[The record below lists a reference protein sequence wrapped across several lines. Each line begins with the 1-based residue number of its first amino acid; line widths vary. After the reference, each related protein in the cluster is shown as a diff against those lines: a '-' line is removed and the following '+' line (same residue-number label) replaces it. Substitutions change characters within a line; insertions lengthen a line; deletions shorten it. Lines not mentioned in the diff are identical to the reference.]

1 MEYEYIEMAT
11 VPGKIFPTKKLVVK
25 RKKETKE
32 PPKLIYQTTTTTVKT
47 EIPGHIVLR
56 EMVLPSYTFL
66 KARESNPTVK
76 KLLDFLYNNNDFNIK
91 ELDV

>member
-1 MEYEYIEMAT
+1 MEDVENKT
-11 VPGKIFPTKKLVVK
+11 PDKTPTKKFVVK
-25 RKKETKE
+25 RKKE